1 MRVEPPGGLV
11 GGLRGDVLV
20 AAVPELVPMRVRAV
34 ILAIPSPP
42 GNARDILARYARDP
56 RLREA

>member
-1 MRVEPPGGLV
+1 M
-11 GGLRGDVLV
+11 RGDVLV